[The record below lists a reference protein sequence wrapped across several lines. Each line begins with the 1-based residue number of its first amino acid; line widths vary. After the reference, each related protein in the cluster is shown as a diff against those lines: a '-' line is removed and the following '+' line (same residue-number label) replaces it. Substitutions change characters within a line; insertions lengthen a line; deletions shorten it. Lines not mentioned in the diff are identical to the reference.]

1 MAAVPIFRISWRKC
15 VPSQTDSVLSFLAPS
30 LHTTRSTPQTSVSRF
45 STSSPQWARDNNR
58 NRGVSALRRTGPR
71 RRQTLSVKKEDLP
84 IPVLNPK
91 LKSKVEVDED
101 HGLWGFFNKERRL
114 LATPEEDLAH
124 GRAWT
129 VQELRQKSW
138 DDLHSLWW
146 ICVKERNRIATEKR
160 ERQRIQAGYGDF
172 EADDRDQTI
181 RITQRAIRH
190 VLTERWYAWEE
201 ARKAARHDEEV
212 DLTGEGPA
220 YRPRVG
226 ADLFEAE
233 ELTKDGVRTE
243 ETKCAEE
250 TAAPQDG
257 ARPGRTGRNEPTA
270 VSSASAA

>member
-1 MAAVPIFRISWRKC
+1 MAALPIFRISRRNC
-15 VPSQTDSVLSFLAPS
+15 ILSQIDPVLSFLAPS
-30 LHTTRSTPQTSVSRF
+30 LQSSRSAPQTSVSRF

-84 IPVLNPK
+84 LPVLSPESK
-91 LKSKVEVDED
+91 TKVEVDED

-129 VQELRQKSW
+129 VQELRHKSW

-160 ERQRIQAGYGDF
+160 ERHRIRAGYGDF
-172 EADDRDQTI
+172 EADDRDQTV
-181 RITQRAIRH
+181 RTTQRAIRH

-201 ARKAARHDEEV
+201 ARKVARHDEKV
-212 DLTGEGPA
+212 DLTGQGPA
-220 YRPRVG
+220 YTPLNIK
-226 ADLFEAE
+226 DQFEVE
-233 ELTKDGVRTE
+233 ELTEKDTGVGAE
-243 ETKCAEE
+243 SAEE
-250 TAAPQDG
+250 VTQSQDR
-257 ARPGRTGRNEPTA
+257 ARPGRMGRNEPMV